1 MEYKDY
7 YEILGVD
14 KDANTSTIKKAY
26 RKLAKK
32 YHPDLNPDNDQAQ
45 EKFKEVSEAYEVLK
59 DPEKRKQYDQ
69 FGSQGNF
76 RGGANFDPSQYGYTY
91 TTTGG
96 GGEFSD
102 FFDMFFGGGSGGG
115 GRSHTGGFSMGDIFS
130 DLGGR
135 GRKKQQK
142 PRYDTD
148 LTISI
153 QEAYEGVDKKVN
165 LSIGGKNAEVLVKV
179 PKGITANK
187 KIRVNGQKFG
197 IEGDIYFKILIRN
210 DADLKLEG
218 LDFYK
223 SVNIYPWQAAL
234 GDKVLV
240 DVPSGKMRVNIPEG
254 SKRQKKLRIPKK
266 GFKDLKGNIGN
277 LYVEFNM
284 VLPADL
290 TDEEIK
296 LYEELKKLREER

>member
-14 KDANTSTIKKAY
+14 KDASTSTIKKAY

-59 DPEKRKQYDQ
+59 DPEKRKQYDS

-91 TTTGG
+91 TTGG

-102 FFDMFFGGGSGGG
+102 FFDMFFGSGGSG
-115 GRSHTGGFSMGDIFS
+115 SQTGGFSMGDIFS
-130 DLGGR
+130 DFGNR
-135 GRKKQQK
+135 GSRRKKQK

-153 QEAYEGVDKKVN
+153 KEAYEGVDKKVN
-165 LSIGGKNAEVLVKV
+165 LSIAGKNAEVLVKV

-187 KIRVNGQKFG
+187 KIRVNGKKFG
-197 IEGDIYFKILIRN
+197 IEGDIYFKIIIRDEPN
-210 DADLKLEG
+210 LKLEG

-223 SVNIYPWQAAL
+223 TVDIYPWQAAL

-240 DVPSGKMRVNIPEG
+240 EVPSGKVRVNIPKENR
-254 SKRQKKLRIPKK
+254 RQKKLRIPNK
-266 GFKDLKGNIGN
+266 GFKDLKGQTGN
-277 LYVEFNM
+277 LYVNFNM
-284 VLPADL
+284 VLPDDL
-290 TDEEIK
+290 SEEEIK
-296 LYEELKKLREER
+296 LYEELKNIREER